1 MVKFKNILITGSNG
15 QLGRSIKDISDEF
28 RYNYFYMTKSNLDI
42 TDSPKLEKFL
52 LNNDINII
60 INCAAY
66 TDVERAEIDSDLANK
81 INDKAVGSMVKL
93 CSKLGVQLIHIST
106 DYVFDG
112 KKGTAYKETDYV
124 NPLNNYGLSKLA
136 AENKIL
142 NSDIKD
148 SIIIRTSVLYYEN
161 GKSFINNIID
171 KIVNGKNIEVVNDQ
185 FSTPTYAGD
194 LARVILKIIPIVKC
208 DKAEI
213 FHFANTGECTRF
225 DIANKINKFLEGN
238 SLISSI
244 KSDNNKTVR
253 PLYSVL
259 ESTQIIQKF
268 NLEIRSWGEALEDY
282 LIRQK
287 INIIEI

>member
-28 RYNYFYMTKSNLDI
+28 RYNYFFMTKSNLDI
-42 TDSPKLEKFL
+42 TNSLKLEKFL
-52 LNNDINII
+52 VHNDINII

-66 TDVERAEIDSDLANK
+66 TDVERAEIDVDLAKK

-93 CSKLGVQLIHIST
+93 CSKLSIQLIHIST
-106 DYVFDG
+106 DYIFDG
-112 KKGTAYKETDYV
+112 KKSSAYIETDHVKPV
-124 NPLNNYGLSKLA
+124 NHYGLTKLA

-142 NSDIKD
+142 NTGIKD

-185 FSTPTYAGD
+185 YSTPTYAGD
-194 LARVILKIIPIVKC
+194 LARVILKIIPFVKC
-208 DKAEI
+208 DEAEI
-213 FHFANTGECTRF
+213 YHFANTGVCTRF
-225 DIANKINKFLEGN
+225 DIADKINKFLEGN
-238 SLISSI
+238 SVIGSI
-244 KSDNNKTVR
+244 KTDNSKTVR

-259 ESTQIIQKF
+259 ESTKIIEKF
-268 NLEIRSWGEALEDY
+268 NLEIRNWEEALEDY

-287 INIIEI
+287 INLSEI

>member
-259 ESTQIIQKF
+259 ESTKIIQKF